1 MTVYETMEMFAK
13 LRGIKKNL
21 INRTCTTLIEL
32 LDLKEHKGKMCYT
45 LSGGK
50 NNLFFYFF
58 AYFKRICL
66 QSTS

>member
-1 MTVYETMEMFAK
+1 MTVYETMEMFAN

-50 NNLFFYFF
+50 
-58 AYFKRICL
+58 
-66 QSTS
+66 TSIDFINFLTMKVFN